1 MQADPYETMSVTE
14 HVREAWRLL
23 LLLPDGERER
33 VTENLAGLYAWSEV
47 EAGATAMRR
56 ACLVEE
62 HTTRTQLDDL
72 RSATDLAAAEED
84 LAEITADLTP
94 TDVAKVRN
102 LVEALRDGVVTVAEL
117 HELPDA
123 EWMGLIAS
131 RRAA

>member
-1 MQADPYETMSVTE
+1 MPEDPSETMSVTE

-33 VTENLAGLYAWSEV
+33 VTEHLAGRYAWSQV
-47 EAGATAMRR
+47 EAGATALRR
-56 ACLVEE
+56 ASLVDVQVCAHPEE
-62 HTTRTQLDDL
+62 LRTSSDL
-72 RSATDLAAAEED
+72 TAAEEE
-84 LAEITADLTP
+84 LAEITANLTP
-94 TDVAKVRN
+94 TDVTKVRN

-123 EWMGLIAS
+123 EWMDLIAS